1 MTERQQ
7 NLLKNIIEQY
17 IKKAQPIG
25 SEDLTKESGIRVSS
39 ATIRNEMGF
48 LIKQGYLFQPHISA
62 GRAPTIKGFQYYID
76 RILASVSER
85 SVLLPKLKSLKISK
99 QDFRPQIKEI
109 AKYLAE
115 LTEELA
121 LVAFSEN
128 DFYYT
133 GLTNL
138 FSQPEMREQRAI
150 FNLSQT
156 IDRLDRITADLYKS
170 FGNVTQILIG
180 EKNPF
185 GNFCGS
191 IFTRSIKHKIL
202 IGILGPLRMDFK
214 KNLIVV
220 NQVKN
225 LIDL

>member
-7 NLLKNIIEQY
+7 NLLKNIVEQY

-39 ATIRNEMGF
+39 ATIRNEMSF

-76 RILASVSER
+76 KILASVQEKSIFQIK
-85 SVLLPKLKSLKISK
+85 PKLFKIDK
-99 QDFRPQIKEI
+99 QNFREQIKGI
-109 AKYLAE
+109 AKHLTE
-115 LTEELA
+115 LTKELA
-121 LVAFSEN
+121 LVAFNEN

-138 FSQPEMREQRAI
+138 FSQPELKEQKLV
-150 FNLSQT
+150 FNLSRV
-156 IDRLDRITADLYKS
+156 IDQLDKISANLYKS
-170 FGNVTQILIG
+170 FGNDTQVLIG

-185 GNFCGS
+185 GNFCGA
-191 IFTRSIKHKIL
+191 IFTRSVKHKVL

-214 KNLIVV
+214 KDLIII
-220 NQVKN
+220 NQIKK